1 MDERARDLP
10 PNFLAAVMTVVV
22 YLATVIMVFGF
33 LSLFLDRDVI
43 AERDAGTVL
52 GPTMVA
58 AAVIVTFV
66 AMVRLRAER
75 PPWWAAAVT
84 VTSTYLVMITVAGL
98 GYAVARREPF
108 WAVLYLQQQAGSPFV
123 IAAALL
129 SGAAIITF
137 WAVSA
142 RAGTGNRG
150 IDRGDPDE

>member
-10 PNFLAAVMTVVV
+10 PNFLTAVMTVVV

-43 AERDAGTVL
+43 AERDAGTIL
-52 GPTMVA
+52 GPSMVA
-58 AAVIVTFV
+58 AATIVTFV
-66 AMVRLRAER
+66 ALLRLSIER
-75 PPWWAAAVT
+75 PPWWAAAVAA
-84 VTSTYLVMITVAGL
+84 TSTYLAMIVVAGL
-98 GYAVARREPF
+98 GYAVARREPM

-137 WAVSA
+137 WVVSA
-142 RAGTGNRG
+142 RTGTGNRG
-150 IDRGDPDE
+150 IDRGDPGE

>member
-66 AMVRLRAER
+66 ALVR

-84 VTSTYLVMITVAGL
+84 VTSTYLAMITVAGL